1 MKITKAQLSQII
13 REELTQVIKEQ
24 SDLFGDLLEFAIPV
38 DVLTTPT
45 STPPAAPTPEPE
57 AEPIPQPAATSPRVQ
72 ATQIRQTNKTERA
85 KVRQTN
91 KTERAKARLAART
104 ARAPTEQT
112 VGINVP
118 KGVPG
123 IGGAGVTMT
132 TKRNTTN

>member
-1 MKITKAQLSQII
+1 MKITKAQLNQII

-57 AEPIPQPAATSPRVQ
+57 AEPIPQLAATSPRVQ
-72 ATQIRQTNKTERA
+72 AIQARQAGRTARVQA
-85 KVRQTN
+85 RQ
-91 KTERAKARLAART
+91 AGRT
-104 ARAPTEQT
+104 ARAPAEKT
-112 VGINVP
+112 VDLSVP
-118 KGVPG
+118 EGVPVV
-123 IGGAGVTMT
+123 GGMGATMT

>member
-85 KVRQTN
+85 K
-91 KTERAKARLAART
+91 ARLAART

>member
-85 KVRQTN
+85 KVR
-91 KTERAKARLAART
+91 LAART

-132 TKRNTTN
+132 TNRNTTKNFR